1 MDETKPELVIDNDKK
16 QQVALNLLNAI
27 FKHLNKP
34 EISILTDFHKTDRED
49 LIKPEITKII
59 ESYKDD
65 LLQYF
70 DKNVFYR
77 RAAIKGFPLAMI
89 RKICQELGFKFKY
102 FQKTKCVNSH
112 IKNHMYYFITKKE

>member
-1 MDETKPELVIDNDKK
+1 MDETKPELVSDNDKK

-27 FKHLNKP
+27 LKHLNKP
-34 EISILTDFHKTDRED
+34 EITNLTEFHKTDRED

-89 RKICQELGFKFKY
+89 RSICKILDHKFTYKVKN
-102 FQKTKCVNSH
+102 KTKNSYVT
-112 IKNHMYYFITKKE
+112 KHMMYFIVKN